1 MRRVGGRGVGGR
13 GVGGAGAARRDGGE
27 HVLVLIIIAN
37 AQHKVDRSLCV
48 RAAQY
53 AVGHRALVDAGEAHL
68 NDAFDR

>member
-1 MRRVGGRGVGGR
+1 MRRWGRRARGGQG
-13 GVGGAGAARRDGGE
+13 GGAGAARRDGGE

-37 AQHKVDRSLCV
+37 AQHKVDRNLCV
-48 RAAQY
+48 CAAQY